1 MDYAEALKHL
11 QTLINVASKADDP
24 CVAHRILREMIGVIN
39 NVEPPKPRPDPCLQ
53 EAVPPSQRSNR
64 PAAWRTRRVEIPL
77 CFADNLSGKKAGE
90 IGTDLGFT
98 TFGPMMHRAY
108 LTITLAGLLTLVAT
122 LAVALGRFLS
132 RSACATGISINAKPL
147 LPRVAASVH

>member
-1 MDYAEALKHL
+1 
-11 QTLINVASKADDP
+11 
-24 CVAHRILREMIGVIN
+24 
-39 NVEPPKPRPDPCLQ
+39 
-53 EAVPPSQRSNR
+53 
-64 PAAWRTRRVEIPL
+64 
-77 CFADNLSGKKAGE
+77 
-90 IGTDLGFT
+90 
-98 TFGPMMHRAY
+98 MMHRAY